1 MQGINYKCSECGYEV
16 SFEWGLSMLSSIEDS
31 NKETRLIAD
40 FKNDVETGKY
50 GNYLK
55 QVCSLDEDAY
65 YDISEAIFQC
75 HKCYYLNVER
85 NKSIYFKKDS
95 DIISHK
101 VFIKQQCPKCGSND
115 YFKAELYP
123 VCPKCKSTLK
133 SVNIWRD

>member
-1 MQGINYKCSECGYEV
+1 MRFDDLKTAAVVLRYMQGADLSEYER
-16 SFEWGLSMLSSIEDS
+16 I
-31 NKETRLIAD
+31 IA
-40 FKNDVETGKY
+40 
-50 GNYLK
+50 L
-55 QVCSLDEDAY
+55 CSLDEDAY